1 MMGQDKT
8 KEFTGKTVREAIEAA
23 AAALGVAEDSLEYQ
37 VVREPERS
45 LFGLMRTGEACIRV
59 VVPSSAPSQGAET
72 RDEGDEDEAWDEG
85 DDEAQADWDDSGAEQ
100 APVAQPAPEAPRDP
114 RLKHNPPNLCRVA
127 EDVVTTL
134 LDYLGVL
141 AAVEVVDAGGR
152 IDEETGEAVPLQLN
166 VVGDDLGILIGRGG
180 ETLRDFQFI
189 SRLIISRQIGVWPN
203 LVLDVEGYKERRAE
217 TLESLAKRMA
227 DQVRETGRPLSLEPM
242 PPNERRAVHMALRD
256 DPDVYTESS
265 GEEPRRKVRI
275 YPRD

>member
-1 MMGQDKT
+1 MMGQEKT

-45 LFGLMRTGEACIRV
+45 LFGLVRTGEACIRV
-59 VVPSSAPSQGAET
+59 VVPSSATSQGADT
-72 RDEGDEDEAWDEG
+72 LDESDEDEDWDEEI
-85 DDEAQADWDDSGAEQ
+85 DDEADLDDSEAEQ
-100 APVAQPAPEAPRDP
+100 APVAQAAPEAARDP
-114 RLKHNPPNLCRVA
+114 RLKHNPPNLRRVA

-134 LDYLGVL
+134 LDYLGVM

-152 IDEETGEAVPLQLN
+152 IDEDTDEAVPLQLN

-180 ETLRDFQFI
+180 ETLRDFQFV

-203 LVLDVEGYKERRAE
+203 LVLDVEGYKERRVE
-217 TLESLAKRMA
+217 TLEGLAKRMA

-275 YPRD
+275 YRRD

>member
-1 MMGQDKT
+1 MTEQDKVQ
-8 KEFTGKTVREAIEAA
+8 EFTGRTVREAIEAA
-23 AAALGVAEDSLEYQ
+23 LAALSVAEDDLQYE
-37 VVREPERS
+37 VLRTPERS
-45 LFGLMRTGEACIRV
+45 LFGLVRTGEACIRV
-59 VVPSSAPSQGAET
+59 VVPGAGDTAE
-72 RDEGDEDEAWDEG
+72 RAYQEVAAQEDEDDWDEEEG
-85 DDEAQADWDDSGAEQ
+85 VVPPPAAPAQAE
-100 APVAQPAPEAPRDP
+100 PAAPRDP
-114 RLKHNPPNLCRVA
+114 RLKHNPPSLRRVA
-127 EDVVTTL
+127 EEVVTTL
-134 LDYLGVL
+134 LDYLEVL

-189 SRLIISRQIGVWPN
+189 SRLIISRKIGVWPN
-203 LVLDVEGYKERRAE
+203 LVLDVEGYKERRVE
-217 TLESLAKRMA
+217 TLEGLAKRMA